1 MQKHHLNNWKNNED
15 ENESIVANQRAKKI
29 AARKQSTS
37 SLMKSSSIAF
47 ETSRASASLVTE
59 TNKGYLPCYT
69 TMENKHIFYYKI
81 VHEKLNRVMCPFC

>member
-1 MQKHHLNNWKNNED
+1 MRMKM
-15 ENESIVANQRAKKI
+15 NQYVLKKLQHVSN
-29 AARKQSTS
+29 RPHP
-37 SLMKSSSIAF
+37 LMKSSSIAF